1 MVTGHGFKLAPR
13 RISKYPCWNLGQ
25 LKWKTPQQT
34 SVLQLIRLLRICETS
49 YKDLGVEEGRASI
62 CSLQLGFQPLERPIE
77 QVTTS
82 QPTARTGLDTSNLQL
97 SNHLRLRQLPTKLQ
111 TSEAMDTAQLPQ
123 PDPYRFH

>member
-1 MVTGHGFKLAPR
+1 M
-13 RISKYPCWNLGQ
+13 
-25 LKWKTPQQT
+25 
-34 SVLQLIRLLRICETS
+34 LRICETS

-77 QVTTS
+77 QVITS